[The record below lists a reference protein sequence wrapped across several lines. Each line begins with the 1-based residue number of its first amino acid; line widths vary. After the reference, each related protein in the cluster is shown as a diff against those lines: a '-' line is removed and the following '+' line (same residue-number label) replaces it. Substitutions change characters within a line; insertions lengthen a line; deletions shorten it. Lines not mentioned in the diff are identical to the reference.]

1 LDEYKTYLS
10 LLKEKTQV
18 KDAEIKAL
26 IEEYKATERF
36 SIASKTLFYIL
47 NLNTQHYE
55 FINKHAYNLTGVKP
69 EDFKENGTKILPE
82 IIYYS
87 DYKLLVNQVFPKLQN
102 CFLELNEAQQKSAVF
117 ELYYRFKNK
126 VSNSLEPVVEYSSYA
141 AFDKSFK
148 PKISTGIILKSS
160 HQHQGVRGIL
170 RAKKDGEMK
179 DLCDHRTSLE
189 KEQLSKR
196 QIEIIELVCQG
207 YTKSEVA
214 DKLHLA
220 KGTIHSH
227 VKNIY
232 HKLNL
237 KNQAE
242 LFQFK
247 DNYL

>member
-1 LDEYKTYLS
+1 MNEYNAYLS

-18 KDAEIKAL
+18 SSSEIKAL
-26 IEEYKATERF
+26 IEEYKSTERF

-47 NLNTQHYE
+47 NLNTQDYE
-55 FINKHAYNLTGVKP
+55 FINNHAYDLTGVKP
-69 EDFKENGTKILPE
+69 KIFKETGTKILPE
-82 IIYYS
+82 IIHHS
-87 DYKLLVNQVFPKLQN
+87 DYKLLVDQVFPKLQN
-102 CFLELNEAQQKSAVF
+102 CFLKLKQNQQKSAVF

-141 AFDKSFK
+141 AFDHNFT

-160 HQHQGVRGIL
+160 HKYQGVRGIL

-196 QIEIIELVCQG
+196 QIEIIELICQG
-207 YTKSEVA
+207 YTKAEVA
-214 DKLHLA
+214 DKLYLA